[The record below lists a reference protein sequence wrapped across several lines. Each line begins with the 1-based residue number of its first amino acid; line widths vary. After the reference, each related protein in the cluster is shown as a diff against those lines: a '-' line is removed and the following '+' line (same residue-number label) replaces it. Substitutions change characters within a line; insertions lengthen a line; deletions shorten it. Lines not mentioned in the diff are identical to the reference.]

1 MNILKRILL
10 LIALTVSGVAASAFA
25 PGDTVISFVN
35 VYPGGIIYELEGHA
49 ALRVRTSKFDVAVNF
64 GLFDFETPNFVYRFV
79 KGETDYCVGIQPWQ
93 WFEQSYRQQGRR
105 MVAHELNMTGEQK
118 RRLMALLDRQL
129 LPENR
134 TYRYN
139 YVKDNCATRPLRLV
153 ELAMGDSILLGKS
166 QLSNGCSFRDVMRHY
181 HANYPWYQ
189 FGIDL
194 ALGSGIDY
202 TLNNRET
209 AFAPAALDKQL
220 PQATVGGKP
229 LVSRTTALVDTAEDN
244 VVESPTPVLLTPMA
258 VFTLLFIVMAL
269 LTVRDIK
276 RLRTCR
282 TADALLYGAFGLV
295 GLLLAFLIFISSHEA
310 TSPNYLFAWLNP
322 LCLIPTIFIWLK
334 NGKKIVYCYQIANF
348 ALLIMLAIAWP
359 MLPQSANAA
368 FLPLFAT
375 DLMRSAAYIY
385 IVRAVAK
392 TNKQR

>member
-1 MNILKRILL
+1 
-10 LIALTVSGVAASAFA
+10 
-25 PGDTVISFVN
+25 
-35 VYPGGIIYELEGHA
+35 
-49 ALRVRTSKFDVAVNF
+49 
-64 GLFDFETPNFVYRFV
+64 
-79 KGETDYCVGIQPWQ
+79 
-93 WFEQSYRQQGRR
+93 
-105 MVAHELNMTGEQK
+105 
-118 RRLMALLDRQL
+118 
-129 LPENR
+129 
-134 TYRYN
+134 
-139 YVKDNCATRPLRLV
+139 
-153 ELAMGDSILLGKS
+153 
-166 QLSNGCSFRDVMRHY
+166 MRHY

-202 TLNNRET
+202 PLNNRET

-229 LVSRTTALVDTAEDN
+229 LVSRTTALVDTAEDS
-244 VVESPTPVLLTPMA
+244 VVESPTPALLTPVA

-282 TADALLYGAFGLV
+282 TADTLLYGAFGLV
-295 GLLLAFLIFISSHEA
+295 GLLIAFLIFISSHEA